1 MRLVNVP
8 GAARTA
14 PAVLASVPESG
25 HYVLEIEGTVIG
37 HVIEAPDGT
46 FLSFDS
52 AATPIAHHSTLLA
65 AMERI
70 VQSTAGLRL
79 SPSTTGHG
87 RLVAVFAGALLVSLL
102 TAAESVLL
110 P

>member
-87 RLVAVFAGALLVSLL
+87 RLVAVFAGAL
-102 TAAESVLL
+102 
-110 P
+110 